1 MADSSLQF
9 SQKACEVGV
18 LVDCP
23 KEETCISS
31 HPMAR
36 SGTCQC
42 KDGWE
47 RNQTGTCYQLNDG
60 TSPTPATEKHLS
72 VSVISREIRLPQ
84 SEADLSAYTVPAE
97 SPGEH
102 YNYKWELLSQPAD
115 STGTMQNAAS
125 SKLSLAKLSQGLYK
139 FKVTVTGSG
148 AQGEGFGNVSVLP
161 GKFTSSIMKT
171 KFIYLSN
178 NTPLIN

>member
-1 MADSSLQF
+1 MADSSLQ
-9 SQKACEVGV
+9 SPQKSCEVGV

-23 KEETCISS
+23 AEETCISR
-31 HPMAR
+31 HPRSR

-42 KDGWE
+42 KEGWD
-47 RNQTGTCYQLNDG
+47 RNETGTCFRLNDHEG
-60 TSPTPATEKHLS
+60 NGPTPATEKHLS
-72 VSVISREIRLPQ
+72 VSVISKEIRLPQ

-97 SPGEH
+97 SPGEN
-102 YNYKWELLSQPAD
+102 YNYKWELVSQPAD

-148 AQGEGFGNVSVLP
+148 AQGEGFGNVSVLS
-161 GKFTSSIMKT
+161 GTFLYYSVVVNSYQIKSS
-171 KFIYLSN
+171 YYC
-178 NTPLIN
+178 